1 MRLLLDE
8 QFPFDFVSMLAGPD
22 AMHVHSLEWTGIK
35 NGELLRRA
43 HGVCEVF
50 VTLDRSLPFQQNIK
64 VLPFGIVVVR
74 AVSNRI
80 DDLRP
85 HIPGVLSAAQQV
97 KPGEVIFVGA

>member
-8 QFPFDFVSMLAGPD
+8 QFPFDFISMLAGPEVL
-22 AMHVHSLEWTGIK
+22 HVHSLGWTGIK

-43 HGVCEVF
+43 HGICEVF

-64 VLPFGIVVVR
+64 VLPFGIVVIR

-80 DDLRP
+80 DDLRS
-85 HIPGVLSAAQQV
+85 HIPGILSASQKV
-97 KPGEVIFVGA
+97 RPGEAVFIDA